1 MRLVRRRSRA
11 AIVAAAATLAAAGC
25 GSPGEGNAP
34 QGGPLSWKAE
44 PVLTVADNLPDDRI
58 LAGTVRNVSLK
69 QELKLDATK
78 VKVKDAK
85 GTKLEAF
92 VLFSHTYAHGLY
104 GQAEAP
110 DGPLGE
116 DRKRLGYLRTV
127 KPGEE
132 APVTVAY
139 RLTKGTTPPVT
150 IDYGEGRLGV
160 PGTLT
165 EDRDE

>member
-1 MRLVRRRSRA
+1 MRLVRRRTRTA
-11 AIVAAAATLAAAGC
+11 VVVVAAVLTAAGC
-25 GSPGEGNAP
+25 GSSENEPAA
-34 QGGPLSWKAE
+34 GGPLSWKAD

-69 QELKLDATK
+69 EELRLDASK
-78 VKVKDAK
+78 VRVTDAK

-104 GQAEAP
+104 GQTEAP

-150 IDYGEGRLGV
+150 IDYGKGRLRV

-165 EDRDE
+165 EDRGE